1 MSEPPLT
8 ENTHKLVLLGAIREG
23 FDPEIAREK
32 LAIVFDID
40 LKKIPKLLKKP
51 TVIRKNLTPDVAYR
65 YKTGLDK
72 IGVICH
78 ISPPL
83 ETNEMTENPT

>member
-1 MSEPPLT
+1 MT
-8 ENTHKLVLLGAIREG
+8 ETPHKLILLGSIQEG
-23 FDPEIAREK
+23 FDTEIAHEK

-40 LKKIPKLLKKP
+40 LKKVPKLLKKP
-51 TVIRKNLTPDVAYR
+51 TVIRKNLTPETAYR

-72 IGVICH
+72 IGVLCH

-83 ETNEMTENPT
+83 EK